1 MKYRSAPT
9 HAARLAFVKNTL
21 TRKLRRRRR
30 RRRRR
35 RDMNSRIHAQRLFLR
50 ELTSS

>member
-21 TRKLRRRRR
+21 TRKLEEEEEGCEF
-30 RRRRR
+30 
-35 RDMNSRIHAQRLFLR
+35 MY
-50 ELTSS
+50 T